1 MRVFFTDTVGKQK
14 TENKYTLYLVWEEQS
29 TPKLII
35 RIFGHSGSGYCGCM
49 NDHSMKIKVLDF
61 VKRTEKTERGGF
73 IIAKRK
79 LSYKLLQQSHKY
91 QEKK

>member
-49 NDHSMKIKVLDF
+49 NDHSMKIKVFDF
-61 VKRTEKTERGGF
+61 VKRTENLNEEDS
-73 IIAKRK
+73 
-79 LSYKLLQQSHKY
+79 L
-91 QEKK
+91 